1 VLYARRVSSRALERL
16 TAVLAALVCFVFV
29 LGLRDTPRTRL
40 RPVKAEAAATQ
51 GGPHDAALEV
61 VVQVNGARLPDA
73 AVSVFWEKDERYYFA
88 GEGRTDGD
96 GRVAIEELPR
106 GDAWVL
112 ASADGHA
119 RASAKLALTPG
130 WTRWE
135 VTLVPEH
142 ALTVRVSDEQGS
154 PVPGA
159 SVLVTAEDPLP
170 YAATAKDDGSARV
183 SRLPP
188 GPYRVHVSAAGYE
201 SVEREAVTGD
211 LSVSLRRL
219 AGLEV
224 TVEHQ
229 DGRPA
234 AGATVAIAGA
244 SLWPARR
251 STTDS
256 QGKTRIAGLSA
267 GAYDLQALLDDQISE
282 PLVGFELDRGAEAN
296 VTLVLGPGR
305 SVTVLVTDGD
315 GERAVVVPNA
325 DVVLSPS
332 GLGAFPLRGRTGT
345 NGKVVLGPIAS
356 GPATLSARADGF
368 VSSPLVPVPESTAEP
383 VRIALLRGATIRGE
397 VVDGRG
403 FPVDG
408 ASIEIVGTDAFGMP
422 VAETPLLA
430 AFRSTHF
437 SWALS
442 GPAPMIPAGELGVMP
457 GPVPPIPPAGATF
470 ASAPLPLPSE
480 PPPAVEPWITRSDG
494 SFVATPVTPGR
505 VRAIAR
511 HPDYVEG
518 SSDLVT
524 LGPGGEAKVK
534 IVLEI
539 GGILRGRVVDERG
552 RAVDGAELEIASTT
566 TSLVRYLVSEPD
578 GRFELSALPDEVV
591 VSVTRPGESRRVS
604 MRRTLRI
611 PEGETVEVTLEL
623 PAARDPVRVVVEDG
637 DGNPIELAEVTV
649 LSLDPEV
656 PVRETAFTDALG
668 VVEFADARG
677 LALRVLVEAPGHPRV
692 AEVEDE
698 APEEITVVLPEGVL
712 VEGAVTAVRGRTAVA
727 GASVTLV
734 ANGSRR
740 STTTDADGRFRL
752 ADVSP
757 GGARLVVSHPDYAEA
772 SFEVAI
778 AETGRRDRALELPAV
793 DLEEPGSVEGIV
805 LDADG
810 NPVRGARVSAS
821 IAQSYLPAGAL
832 PADVAVTDGDGRFT
846 LSHVAPGRRTLEA
859 FSAISGRGDVEGVE
873 VTSGRVTS
881 RVEIRL
887 EPPSDEAAPLGEGN
901 VAITLGENKV
911 DRRLQIVVVAVAS
924 GGEAERAGVAEG
936 DVLVNIDGATPGS
949 LKSARRKLS
958 GRPGSDVLLE
968 LARGDERLVLRITR
982 EAVRR

>member
-1 VLYARRVSSRALERL
+1 MQPRLLERVTFAL
-16 TAVLAALVCFVFV
+16 SALVCLLFV
-29 LGLRDTPRTRL
+29 LGLRDTPRTYVRA
-40 RPVKAEAAATQ
+40 VKAEAAATQ
-51 GGPHDAALEV
+51 GGAHDAALEV
-61 VVQVNGARLPDA
+61 IVLVNGARLPEA
-73 AVSVFWEKDERYYFA
+73 SVTVFWENDERYYFA
-88 GEGRTDGD
+88 GEALTDGD
-96 GRVAIEELPR
+96 GRAALDALPR

-112 ASADGHA
+112 AAAPGHA
-119 RASAKLALTPG
+119 RASARLALAPG

-142 ALTVRVSDEQGS
+142 ALNVRVSDEQGS
-154 PVPGA
+154 PVPRA

-170 YAATAKDDGSARV
+170 YAATTQDDGLARV
-183 SRLPP
+183 ARLPP
-188 GPYRVHVSAAGYE
+188 GPYRVNVSAAGYE

-211 LSVSLRRL
+211 LNVSLRRL

-224 TVEHQ
+224 TVEHA

-244 SLWPARR
+244 TLWPARQ

-267 GAYDLQALLDDQISE
+267 GAYDLQALLGNEISE
-282 PLVGFELDRGAEAN
+282 PLVGFELVRGAEAN

-305 SVTVLVTDGD
+305 SVTALVTDGD

-332 GLGAFPLRGRTGT
+332 GLGSFPLRGRTGT
-345 NGKVVLGPIAS
+345 NGKVVLGPLAS
-356 GPATLSARADGF
+356 GPATLTARAEGF
-368 VSSPLVPVPESTAEP
+368 VTSPLVPVPEETTEP

-470 ASAPLPLPSE
+470 SGAPAPAAPSE

-494 SFVATPVTPGR
+494 TFVARPVTPGR

-524 LGPGGEAKVK
+524 LGPGGEAELK
-534 IVLEI
+534 IVLRT
-539 GGILRGRVVDERG
+539 GGILRGRVLDERG

-566 TSLVRYLVSEPD
+566 TSLVRYLQSEPD
-578 GRFELSALPDEVV
+578 GRFELSALPAEVV
-591 VSVTRPGESRRVS
+591 VSVTRPGDARRVS
-604 MRRTLRI
+604 LRRTVKI
-611 PEGETVEVTLEL
+611 PEGETVDVTLEL
-623 PAARDPVRVVVEDG
+623 PAPREPVRIAVEDG
-637 DGNPIELAEVTV
+637 EGNPIELAEVTL
-649 LSLDPEV
+649 LSLDPSV
-656 PVRETAFTDALG
+656 PLRETGFTDALG
-668 VVEFADARG
+668 SVEFEDARG
-677 LALRVLVEAPGHPRV
+677 LALRVLIEAPGHPRV
-692 AEVEDE
+692 AEVSDE

-712 VEGAVTAVRGRTAVA
+712 VEGSVTAVRGRTAVA
-727 GASVTLV
+727 GASVTLL

-740 STTTDADGRFRL
+740 GTTTDVDGRFRL
-752 ADVSP
+752 SDVSP
-757 GGARLVVSHPDYAEA
+757 GRARLVIAHPDYAET
-772 SFEVAI
+772 SFEVEI
-778 AETGRRDRALELPAV
+778 AETGRRDRALELPPV
-793 DLEEPGSVEGIV
+793 DLEEPGSVEGHV
-805 LDADG
+805 FDAEG
-810 NPVRGARVSAS
+810 NPVRGARVSAG

-832 PADVAVTDGDGRFT
+832 PTDVAVTDDDGRFT
-846 LSHVAPGRRTLEA
+846 LTHVAPGRRTLEA
-859 FSAISGRGDVEGVE
+859 FSVISGRGSVSGVE
-873 VTSGRVTS
+873 VTSGRVTD
-881 RVEIRL
+881 RVRIEL
-887 EPPSDEAAPLGEGN
+887 DPPNDEAAALGEGN
-901 VAITLGENKV
+901 VAITLGEGRV
-911 DRRLQIVVVAVAS
+911 DGRLAIVVVAVAAGS
-924 GGEAERAGVAEG
+924 EAERAGVAAG
-936 DVLVNIDGATPGS
+936 DVLENIDGVAPGS

-958 GRPGSDVLLE
+958 GRQGSDVLLE
-968 LARGDERLVLRITR
+968 LIRGGERVVLRVTR